1 MGTSSVKRTPHRR
14 GGGGGGGGGGDG
26 DGGTGG
32 QERLED
38 AAAKL
43 DDAIKAA
50 LPLLPDGAAK
60 TPVYIGASETVY
72 FLYQWRQGGLE
83 NAVRMSGRR
92 ITEEYVVPA
101 LVGRSWDAIA
111 TRLAPSPL
119 SRYAE
124 KAYKRTMTQI
134 LDKGVDA
141 LAEYRRPEAH

>member
-14 GGGGGGGGGGDG
+14 GSGDG
-26 DGGTGG
+26 EGGSGG
-32 QERLED
+32 SDAQEQLEN

-43 DDAIKAA
+43 DDALKTA
-50 LPLLPDGAAK
+50 LPLLPDGSAK
-60 TPVYIGASETVY
+60 TPIYVGASETVY

-101 LVGRSWDAIA
+101 IVSRSWGAIA
-111 TRLAPSPL
+111 GRLPASPL

-124 KAYKRTMTQI
+124 RAYKKTMTQV

-141 LAEYRRPEAH
+141 LAEYGRPETR

>member
-1 MGTSSVKRTPHRR
+1 MGTSSVKRTPHGGGGSGGA
-14 GGGGGGGGGGDG
+14 GGGGGGGESDG
-26 DGGTGG
+26 
-32 QERLED
+32 EARLED

-50 LPLLPDGAAK
+50 LPLLPDGPAK

-83 NAVRMSGRR
+83 NAARMSGRR
-92 ITEEYVVPA
+92 IAEEYVVPA
-101 LVGRSWDAIA
+101 IVGRSWDSVAK
-111 TRLAPSPL
+111 RLPPSPL

-124 KAYKRTMTQI
+124 RAYKKTMTQI

-141 LAEYRRPEAH
+141 LADYRRPKAH

>member
-1 MGTSSVKRTPHRR
+1 MKRTPHRQ
-14 GGGGGGGGGGDG
+14 GGGGGGGGEGAGGGSD
-26 DGGTGG
+26 G

-43 DDAIKAA
+43 DDAIKTV
-50 LPLLPDGAAK
+50 LPFLPDGAAK

-83 NAVRMSGRR
+83 NAIRMSGQR
-92 ITEEYVVPA
+92 IAEEYAVPA

-111 TRLAPSPL
+111 TRLPPGPL
-119 SRYAE
+119 SKYAE
-124 KAYKRTMTQI
+124 RAYKKTLTQI